1 MRAII
6 AEDGDA
12 VQCVGGN
19 VAAGQRPFA
28 YTVGLDIASDGGYEL
43 ALSGLDPETATS
55 VLHSLAA
62 ALAERRL
69 KPAEGIEVN
78 DALSHGYA
86 LRLRSVSRPEEFGII
101 NALYGATP
109 PERPTERL
117 PLMKG
122 RNGPEGSVA
131 AARQTT
137 SHCWFA
143 PALQRD
149 WSRAAPL
156 AVDAPATSRHRPLLT
171 LVNVT

>member
-28 YTVGLDIASDGGYEL
+28 YTVGLDIAFDGGYEL

-78 DALSHGYA
+78 DVLSHG
-86 LRLRSVSRPEEFGII
+86 RSVGPKNSGSSTPCMAPRRRNDLP
-101 NALYGATP
+101 NA
-109 PERPTERL
+109 
-117 PLMKG
+117 
-122 RNGPEGSVA
+122 
-131 AARQTT
+131 
-137 SHCWFA
+137 SH
-143 PALQRD
+143 
-149 WSRAAPL
+149 
-156 AVDAPATSRHRPLLT
+156 
-171 LVNVT
+171 